1 MKEFRRIADKLKVL
15 ARSQP
20 EDKFNLVTGLK
31 EMGRVVAVTGDGNN
45 DAPALNKADV
55 GFSMGIAGT
64 EVCKNASAIVL
75 TNDDFCSVIVA
86 IKYGRNIYDNVR
98 KFLQFQLTVNVVAMF
113 IVFSGALLLSDE
125 ALTPVQ
131 MLWVN
136 LIMDTLA
143 ALALATE
150 PPGDELLLRKPHSR
164 DDKIINAVMWRNVI
178 GHGIYQIIVLMVIL
192 FEGATIFGLAVG
204 NSEMPFFVTKFWV
217 DENLSNENAE
227 LRTLAEDTLKTN
239 VFDSPTQKCTLYTLV
254 FQSFVMMQVFN
265 LLNARKLGE
274 REFNIFH
281 NFFNNFRFLAIFIGI
296 FAAQMAIVEYGG

>member
-164 DDKIINAVMWRNVI
+164 DDKIINSVMWRNVI

-227 LRTLAEDTLKTN
+227 LRTLAEDAL
-239 VFDSPTQKCTLYTLV
+239 
-254 FQSFVMMQVFN
+254 
-265 LLNARKLGE
+265 
-274 REFNIFH
+274 
-281 NFFNNFRFLAIFIGI
+281 
-296 FAAQMAIVEYGG
+296 

>member
-55 GFSMGIAGT
+55 GFSMGITGT

-164 DDKIINAVMWRNVI
+164 NDKIINSVMWRNVI

-192 FEGATIFGLAVG
+192 FEGANIFNLEFD
-204 NSEMPFFVTKFWV
+204 SRETPFFYTKFWI
-217 DENLSNENAE
+217 DENLSNPNYP
-227 LRTLAEDTLKTN
+227 TLAEDVLDGKIQI
-239 VFDSPTQKCTLYTLV
+239 DSPTPKCTLYTLV

>member
-113 IVFSGALLLSDE
+113 IVFCGALLLSDE

-164 DDKIINAVMWRNVI
+164 NDKIINSVMWRNVI

-204 NSEMPFFVTKFWV
+204 NSEMPFFVTKFWA
-217 DENLSNENAE
+217 DENQSNENAE

>member
-1 MKEFRRIADKLKVL
+1 
-15 ARSQP
+15 
-20 EDKFNLVTGLK
+20 
-31 EMGRVVAVTGDGNN
+31 
-45 DAPALNKADV
+45 
-55 GFSMGIAGT
+55 MGIAGT

-164 DDKIINAVMWRNVI
+164 NDKIINSVMWRNVI

-204 NSEMPFFVTKFWV
+204 NSEMPFFVTKFWA
-217 DENLSNENAE
+217 DENQSNENAE
-227 LRTLAEDTLKTN
+227 LR
-239 VFDSPTQKCTLYTLV
+239 
-254 FQSFVMMQVFN
+254 
-265 LLNARKLGE
+265 
-274 REFNIFH
+274 
-281 NFFNNFRFLAIFIGI
+281 
-296 FAAQMAIVEYGG
+296 